1 MWHVVQG
8 ALRGERPRDV
18 VRRSSIVALV
28 SFMTLTDLFGAQ
40 ALLPRLVDAFRTDA
54 ATMGF
59 AVNAATFGMAV
70 AGLVVAWFADRIDR
84 KRGIWIS
91 LACLAVPT
99 FLLGVVDTVGLFLAL
114 RVVQG
119 AFMAAAFTLTITYL
133 SEECDVTAAG
143 GAMAAYITGNVAANL
158 FGRILAVSA
167 ADMFGL
173 TGFFWLFAAMNL
185 LGAALAF
192 TLLGARDAYPPKRAG
207 SPAAAWRRHL
217 ARPALRSAFAI
228 GFAILFVFVGVFTYV
243 NLHLTQTL
251 GVDAALLGV
260 VYLVFLPALFTTP
273 YAAKAV
279 SRFGPQRVFQ
289 AAGVASLAG
298 VGMTLAPSLTLVL
311 AGLAI
316 LGVATFFMQAAAT
329 GFVGR
334 TAEGDRAAANGLYL
348 TSYYLGGLIGA
359 LVLGRAYEAGAWPL
373 VVGIVA
379 LALGATLLLA
389 SALRN
394 PGPEVLPRRLQ
405 AASDG
410 RQ

>member
-1 MWHVVQG
+1 
-8 ALRGERPRDV
+8 

-28 SFMTLTDLFGAQ
+28 SFLTHTDLFGAQ
-40 ALLPRLVDAFRTDA
+40 ALLPRLVDDFETDA

-59 AVNAATFGMAV
+59 AVNAATFGMAI

-84 KRGIWIS
+84 KRGLWIS
-91 LACLAVPT
+91 LACLTVPT
-99 FLLGVVDTVGLFLAL
+99 FLLGVVDNVGLFIAL

-133 SEECDVTAAG
+133 SEQCDVPAAG

-167 ADMFGL
+167 ADAFGL
-173 TGFFWLFAAMNL
+173 TGFFWLFAALNL
-185 LGAALAF
+185 VGAALAF
-192 TLLGARDAYPPKRAG
+192 TLFGARDAQPPLWTG

-217 ARPALRSAFAI
+217 ARPAMRSAFLM
-228 GFAILFVFVGVFTYV
+228 GFAILFVFVGIFTYV
-243 NLHLTQTL
+243 NMHLTQRL

-260 VYLVFLPALFTTP
+260 VYLVFVPSLFTTP

-279 SRFGPQRVFQ
+279 SLFGPQRVFQ
-289 AAGVASLAG
+289 AACVASLAG
-298 VGMTLAPSLTLVL
+298 VGMTLAPSLAVVL
-311 AGLAI
+311 GGLAI
-316 LGVATFFMQAAAT
+316 LGAATFFMQAAAT

-348 TSYYLGGLIGA
+348 TSYYVGGLVGA
-359 LVLGRAYEAGAWPL
+359 LALGHAYDAGDWPL

-379 LALGATLLLA
+379 LALGAMLLLA
-389 SALRN
+389 GTLRH
-394 PGPEVLPRRLQ
+394 PGPEGLPQRLQ
-405 AASDG
+405 AEAG
-410 RQ
+410 GKG